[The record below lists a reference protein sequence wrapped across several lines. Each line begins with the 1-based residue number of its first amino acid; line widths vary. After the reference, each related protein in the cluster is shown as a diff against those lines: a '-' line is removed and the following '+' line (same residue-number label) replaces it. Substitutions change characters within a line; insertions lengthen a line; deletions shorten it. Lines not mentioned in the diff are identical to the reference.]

1 MQETAP
7 IVRFEHVTM
16 QYPGVLANDDV
27 SLDVLPGEV
36 FALVGENG
44 AGKTTLMNLLYGLYQ
59 PDEGEITFKGKRVS
73 VMGTGMGM
81 PSISI
86 YVTELLRDYGVENAI
101 RIGTCGSMNP
111 DIHIKDIILAE
122 GACTDSMINQSVF
135 GGTYCP
141 VSDFDLLRTAYK
153 KSRALG
159 IKTWVGN
166 VLSSDN
172 FYQESL
178 VCEKA
183 NALWMKYGVMAA
195 EMESA
200 ALLTLAKKY
209 NARALGMLTVSD
221 SIVAKEPEMTA
232 LEREQSLR
240 DMITIALET
249 VCEFI

>member
-1 MQETAP
+1 MSTHIGAAAGD
-7 IVRFEHVTM
+7 IAK
-16 QYPGVLANDDV
+16 GIL
-27 SLDVLPGEV
+27 LPGDPRR
-36 FALVGENG
+36 AKYIAENFLQDPKQFNNIRG
-44 AGKTTLMNLLYGLYQ
+44 MLGFTG
-59 PDEGEITFKGKRVS
+59 TFKGKRVS

>member
-1 MQETAP
+1 MSTHIGAAAGD
-7 IVRFEHVTM
+7 IAK
-16 QYPGVLANDDV
+16 GIL
-27 SLDVLPGEV
+27 LPGDPRR
-36 FALVGENG
+36 AKYIAENFLQDPKQFNNIRG
-44 AGKTTLMNLLYGLYQ
+44 MLGFTGTY
-59 PDEGEITFKGKRVS
+59 KGKRVS